1 MKNTLMTGSLFG
13 LIGGMALTLAG
24 CGASTT
30 DDGVS
35 LVDKVSIPS
44 TPTAISVGNQNTVVA
59 ETSDGI
65 DGALTTSSVSPVG
78 VSLQDQGTPR
88 FSLFDFAT
96 GRLLETVQQGL
107 AQQQNLPAA
116 ITQSIPCD
124 SGSMSLTIN
133 LADLTGSTL
142 RAGDSFSVSFNN
154 CKDNMSGSTAN
165 GSMSATVVSGSL
177 ETDCDMDMYGTC
189 SDFSLGMSFNDLQ
202 ITEMG
207 VTNLVDGGF
216 NLTYTRATNTNTISG
231 DDLYMYSGT
240 GQGVRMSNFNI
251 ASSLSGRSE
260 TTTINMTLASTRING
275 SVQIRSTT
283 PLVTTNVDTD
293 DYPSS
298 GVLQITGANS
308 TLTVTAL
315 DATSVQLELD
325 ADNDGTIDYTD
336 SPVSWTTIE
345 AAN

>member
-13 LIGGMALTLAG
+13 PIGGMALILAG
-24 CGASTT
+24 CGAST
-30 DDGVS
+30 DDGVP
-35 LVDKVSIPS
+35 LVDKVSIPGTPATIS
-44 TPTAISVGNQNTVVA
+44 TGNQNTVVA

-65 DGALTTSSVSPVG
+65 DGVVTTSSVGPVG
-78 VSLQDQGTPR
+78 VSLQDQGAPR
-88 FSLFDFAT
+88 FSLFDFAS
-96 GRLLETVQQGL
+96 GGLLETVQQGL

-133 LADLTGSTL
+133 LAGSTGSSL

-154 CKDNMSGSTAN
+154 CKDNMSGSTVN
-165 GSMSATVVSGSL
+165 GRMSAAVVSGSL
-177 ETDCDMDMYGTC
+177 EADCDMDMYGTC
-189 SDFSLGMSFNDLQ
+189 SDFSLSMSFNDLQ
-202 ITEMG
+202 ITERG
-207 VTNLVDGGF
+207 ETSLVDGGF
-216 NLTYTRATNTNTISG
+216 NLTYARATNTNTISG
-231 DDLYMYSGT
+231 ADLYMYSST

-251 ASSLSGRSE
+251 ASSLSGSTE
-260 TTTINMTLASTRING
+260 TTTITMTLASTRING
-275 SVQIRSTT
+275 SVQVQSTT

-308 TLTVTAL
+308 TLTVTVL

-345 AAN
+345 VAN